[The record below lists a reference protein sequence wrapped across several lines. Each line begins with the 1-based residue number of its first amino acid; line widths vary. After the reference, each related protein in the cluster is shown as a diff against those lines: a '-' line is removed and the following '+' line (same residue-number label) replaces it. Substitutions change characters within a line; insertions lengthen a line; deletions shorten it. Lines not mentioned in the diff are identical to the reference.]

1 MVLEG
6 AMKRAKGEQTLV
18 ISAEHF
24 VCSTSLPGR
33 MCLLVYSG
41 SNIYGYNQPFSELD
55 LRSPPYEEFLTDAVN
70 MFKHHIKKNH
80 GPQKM
85 INC

>member
-1 MVLEG
+1 MVLEH
-6 AMKRAKGEQTLV
+6 AMKRARGEQTLV

-33 MCLLVYSG
+33 MCLLVYSS
-41 SNIYGYNQPFSELD
+41 SNIYGYNQSFSELD

-70 MFKHHIKKNH
+70 MFKHHIKKIMD
-80 GPQKM
+80 PKR
-85 INC
+85 